1 MKYLTDHIFTT
12 FYLNGGDVRIYFY
25 KDNRFELEDMQ
36 EGFGKNGKM
45 YDYTFMD
52 NFLLKESLLQGKELR

>member
-1 MKYLTDHIFTT
+1 MNLPLPVSVTEIHNEVFDGSYIHD

-36 EGFGKNGKM
+36 EGFGKNGQ
-45 YDYTFMD
+45 
-52 NFLLKESLLQGKELR
+52 NV